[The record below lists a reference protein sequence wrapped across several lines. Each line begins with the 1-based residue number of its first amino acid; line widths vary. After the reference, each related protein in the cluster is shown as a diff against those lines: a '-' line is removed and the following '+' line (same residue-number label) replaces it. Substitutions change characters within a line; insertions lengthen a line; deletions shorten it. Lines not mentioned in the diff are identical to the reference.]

1 MMKLVFPL
9 SRLFEIQEK
18 HSEIENVTFFR
29 DGNQAGAA
37 DKVGCIFPIVLW
49 PEFRKGQYRDG
60 QENVPYFMK

>member
-29 DGNQAGAA
+29 DGNQAEAA

-49 PEFRKGQYRDG
+49 LEFRTT
-60 QENVPYFMK
+60 V